1 MSETQVPSPPPKRLL
16 ILDDEPMMV
25 RAIKRLMAGEYA
37 MTSPGT
43 PADAVAEVR
52 GGARFDVILCD
63 LMMPFMSGIQF
74 YDAIRAID
82 PEQARRIVFMTGGAY
97 APLVLEFLSSVAN
110 PRIDKPV
117 GRLALRAAIQAIGP

>member
-1 MSETQVPSPPPKRLL
+1 MRIL
-16 ILDDEPMMV
+16 IADDHAVVRQGLKQILAAEFKNSVFGEAVNGQQALDKL
-25 RAIKRLMAGEYA
+25 RAGERY
-37 MTSPGT
+37 
-43 PADAVAEVR
+43 
-52 GGARFDVILCD
+52 DVILCD